1 MSFYSTMHYAR
12 RGPAPDITGH
22 TLAAFVRHFA
32 SLGITDDHFLSAKV
46 RCGGPI
52 DFSSENGLHEAIV
65 HPDTP
70 TITTLRDLPCEID
83 EHRIASLS
91 ALADLVAELG
101 PRTIYRACVSLGSA
115 PDELMRR
122 VGRPFPENTS
132 SFRPDSWSL
141 EIGPVY
147 EHSLDDECDEEEPPL
162 GWVSLALSGYGYF
175 WPRTADDLRRE
186 IEAEPAAQAAM
197 RCCARH
203 WPSDWAWLGAETG

>member
-1 MSFYSTMHYAR
+1 MSFYSTLHYAR

-22 TLAAFVRHFA
+22 TLAAFVHHFA

-52 DFSSENGLHEAIV
+52 DFSGEDGLHEAVV

-70 TITTLRDLPCEID
+70 TIATFRQLPCEID
-83 EHRIASLS
+83 ERRIPSHA

-101 PRTIYRACVSLGSA
+101 PRTIYRAHVGLGSA
-115 PDELMRR
+115 PDELTRR
-122 VGRPFPENTS
+122 VGRPFPQNEA

-141 EIGPVY
+141 EIGPIHAY
-147 EHSLDDECDEEEPPL
+147 SLDDEDEDDAPPV
-162 GWVSLALSGYGYF
+162 GWIALCLSGSGYF